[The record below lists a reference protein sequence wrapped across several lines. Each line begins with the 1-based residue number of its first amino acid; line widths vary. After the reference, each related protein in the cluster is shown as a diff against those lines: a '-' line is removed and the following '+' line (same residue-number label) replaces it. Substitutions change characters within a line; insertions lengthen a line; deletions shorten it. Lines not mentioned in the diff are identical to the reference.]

1 MVLQRDK
8 PNRLWGWTTPG
19 QTIAVEIAGRKTTAT
34 SGADGKWSA
43 TVEVPPA
50 GGPYR
55 LTISGPQQI
64 ELSDVLVGDVWLCSG
79 QSNMEIPL
87 RETAHGPEESRS
99 ANSPDLRFCVVPTRN
114 TYLPA
119 PVTQCTWSTCT
130 PETAARF
137 SAVAYYFARRL
148 QTDVHVPIGL
158 IQDAVGGSP
167 AEAWM
172 SAESLARIGEF
183 GPQLAGIRELS
194 TRTGPQYGSFLMHWL
209 DDYDIGGRGETWA
222 KPDLDLSGWTPVDV
236 PTGFAGLSVSDA
248 PVVCWF
254 RREVIVPEVVS
265 GGPIKIY
272 LGEIEKMDTTYINGR
287 WIGASSWV
295 ENPRVYTI
303 PAGMLKPGR
312 NVVAVRVFRT
322 KSNGGFRSNAETFR
336 IQFSD
341 GTSIPLGGRWQARV
355 SVDARPPHPWP
366 LDQENYS
373 TMPTTLAN
381 GMIAPLDSLAITG
394 ALWYQ
399 GEANAWRPAQQYRKL
414 LPALIRDWRTRFNQ
428 GDFPFYIVS
437 LPAFTTR
444 RSEPT
449 GDGWSDL
456 RAAQAQT
463 AATVPNTALVV
474 TIDTGEA
481 DNIHPKDKKTV
492 GDRLALCAL
501 ARHYHV
507 PVVDSG
513 PIFAAKEKQPGKL
526 QLHFTNLAGGLVVR
540 GEKLGEFSIAGADGK
555 WHWAQAVIEGE
566 DAVVVSSPDVP
577 TPVAAR
583 YAWQGN
589 PLATLF
595 SKAGLPAAPFS
606 TEE

>member
-19 QTIAVEIAGRKTTAT
+19 DTVTVEIDRHQAKTTA
-34 SGADGKWSA
+34 GADGKWIV

-55 LTISGPQQI
+55 LKVSGSQDI
-64 ELSDVLVGDVWLCSG
+64 ELTDVLVGDVWLCGG
-79 QSNMEIPL
+79 QSNMEVPL
-87 RETAHGPEESRS
+87 RESAHGVEESRS
-99 ANSPDLRFCVVPTRN
+99 ANSPRLRFCVVPTRN

-119 PVTQCTWSTCT
+119 PVAQCTWSTCT

-148 QTDVHVPIGL
+148 QADVQVPIGL

-167 AEAWM
+167 VEAWI
-172 SAESLARIGEF
+172 SAESLMRVGEF
-183 GPQLAGIRELS
+183 TPQLAGIRELS
-194 TRTGPQYGSFLMHWL
+194 TRAGPQYGSFLMHWL

-222 KPDLDLSGWTPVDV
+222 KPDLDETGWTPAEV
-236 PTGFAGLSVSDA
+236 PNGFAGLSVSDA

-254 RREVIVPEVVS
+254 RRELIVPEVLPE
-265 GGPIKIY
+265 GPIKIY
-272 LGEIEKMDTTYINGR
+272 LGEIEKMDTTYVNGR

-295 ENPRVYTI
+295 ENPRIYTV
-303 PAGMLKPGR
+303 PAGTLKPGK
-312 NVVAVRVFRT
+312 NVIAVRVFRT
-322 KSNGGFRSNAETFR
+322 KTNGGFRSSADTLR
-336 IQFSD
+336 IQFAD
-341 GTSIPLGGRWQARV
+341 GASIPLAGRWQARV

-366 LDQENYS
+366 LDRENYS

-381 GMIAPLDSLAITG
+381 GMLAPLGSLAITG

-399 GEANAWRPAQQYRKL
+399 GEANASRATQYRKL
-414 LPALIRDWRTRFNQ
+414 LPAMIRDWRTRFNQ

-437 LPAFTTR
+437 LPAFMAR
-444 RSEPT
+444 RSETT
-449 GDGWSDL
+449 GDDWSAL
-456 RAAQAQT
+456 RAAQAHT
-463 AATVPNTALVV
+463 VATVPNTALVV

-492 GDRLALCAL
+492 GDRLALRAL
-501 ARHYHV
+501 AQHYHV

-513 PIFAAKEKQPGKL
+513 PTFAAMEKLPGKL
-526 QLHFTNLAGGLVVR
+526 RLHFSNLAGGLVVR

-555 WHWAQAVIEGE
+555 WRWAQAAIDGD
-566 DAVVVSSPDVP
+566 DAVVVSSPEVP

-595 SKAGLPAAPFS
+595 NKAGLPAAPFS
-606 TEE
+606 TED